1 MFAIKNE
8 DLLDMHA
15 TPVQKRPLRRSRVYV
30 VANVKSGSSSRQ
42 EAIIR
47 DISPNGALLEAASPP
62 SVGTKVEL
70 AFGRA
75 RVHGNVAWL
84 NSTWFGIQFNRQL
97 RDGPLAELAE
107 QRLKVSAPR
116 WYRRELLESQMNS
129 LAEVLE

>member
-15 TPVQKRPLRRSRVYV
+15 TLLQKRPLRRSRVYV
-30 VANVKSGSSSRQ
+30 VANVKSSGSSCQ

-47 DISPNGALLEAASPP
+47 DISPNGALLEADGPP
-62 SVGTKVEL
+62 PVGTKVEL

-84 NSTWFGIQFNRQL
+84 NSTWFGIQFSRQL
-97 RDGPLAELAE
+97 RDGPLAELAK
-107 QRLKVSAPR
+107 QGLKVSAPR
-116 WYRRELLESQMNS
+116 WYRRELLESRTNS
-129 LAEVLE
+129 VAEGS

>member
-1 MFAIKNE
+1 M
-8 DLLDMHA
+8 
-15 TPVQKRPLRRSRVYV
+15 
-30 VANVKSGSSSRQ
+30 VANVKSSSSSRQ

-47 DISPNGALLEAASPP
+47 DISANGALLEAASPP
-62 SVGTKVEL
+62 PVGTKVEL

-116 WYRRELLESQMNS
+116 LYRRELLESRMNS